1 MLSNAT
7 IQSHQIF
14 QNSISNIQNSK
25 KIASYIWDNVGG
37 HPELIDSPLRGEK
50 GLRHQGA
57 ASVIQ
62 GLSTRGPKVRSRA
75 MAHGLKSWDMIHIN
89 G

>member
-37 HPELIDSPLRGEK
+37 RPELIDSPLRGEK

-57 ASVIQ
+57 NVQHQPRWS
-62 GLSTRGPKVRSRA
+62 KVSRPVVRRSEAEPWR
-75 MAHGLKSWDMIHIN
+75 MA
-89 G
+89 